1 MLRPILHTLLISP
14 TAVQH
19 TKGDKLAI
27 LILAVLILCTLAAL
41 WHQRVALREERR
53 REQADKER
61 LAQYHAL
68 QSARAQEHEGVVATY
83 ELNLTKN
90 TCTGSGPLLGA
101 AGGTVDDF
109 TRGMC
114 ALLHPDDVPRYMR
127 QMSPE
132 NVLRLLDE
140 GVSTVEDDFL
150 LYVPEKGYVW
160 RHICADV
167 LRNPQTDDVEV
178 VAYAIDNDYKRRM
191 EQIAEKVLH
200 TAFTRVALIDVR
212 SGVATSY
219 RRGTLLPRSSD
230 QGDGGLVV
238 QDYETKFMQR
248 FIAIMHE
255 AEYRDLLKTTRM
267 NVLLCEL
274 NANDFYDVPLRTR
287 EDTPG
292 GERHINLRFSWLSE
306 RRECILMCSEDVTQ
320 VVASRTDARTGLL
333 NADGF
338 YARAE
343 QWLAE
348 HPERPFTI
356 LRYDFDGFKFINTTA
371 GFARANKLLHDFGLF
386 LHGHNTDDS
395 FAGHLNADQF
405 VRFCGDGSIDPKRA
419 AELFQA
425 RYRGYPYTVL
435 LHVGVYD
442 LCEPDTDIYLA
453 SYRALLALQTIKG
466 NRTQYV
472 AYYTQ
477 GMSDRAHQAREL
489 LDDVERALEEEQL
502 CVWFQPQYDAGGQL
516 VGAEALVRWQH
527 PEKGMIPPGEFI
539 PLLEYSNLITRVDQ
553 YVWEH
558 TCRRL
563 QRWNAEGLY
572 LPASVNV
579 SRMDLQNG
587 DLPEQFTALVAKYG
601 LEPDQ
606 LRLEITESAYTDR
619 PEQLAAM
626 VARLRAAGFTVE
638 MDDFGTGYSSLNMLK
653 DIRIDVLKLD
663 MKFLSGG
670 EEARGRQIVQ
680 SIVDMAHRLDMRVI
694 AEGVETAQQAREL
707 TALGC
712 DAMQGYYFSRPL
724 PPEELEKILRAGGAQ
739 SPKPAPAAVMPN

>member
-1 MLRPILHTLLISP
+1 MPVLRPILHTLLISP
-14 TAVQH
+14 TAAQH

-41 WHQRVALREERR
+41 WHQRGALREERR

-230 QGDGGLVV
+230 QDDGRLVV

-320 VVASRTDARTGLL
+320 VVACRTDARTGLL

-348 HPERPFTI
+348 HPGLLFTI

-489 LDDVERALEEEQL
+489 LDDVERALEEDSFASGFSRSMTQ
-502 CVWFQPQYDAGGQL
+502 AGSLRARRRSCAG
-516 VGAEALVRWQH
+516 RH
-527 PEKGMIPPGEFI
+527 PEG
-539 PLLEYSNLITRVDQ
+539 DD
-553 YVWEH
+553 
-558 TCRRL
+558 
-563 QRWNAEGLY
+563 
-572 LPASVNV
+572 PA
-579 SRMDLQNG
+579 R
-587 DLPEQFTALVAKYG
+587 
-601 LEPDQ
+601 
-606 LRLEITESAYTDR
+606 
-619 PEQLAAM
+619 
-626 VARLRAAGFTVE
+626 
-638 MDDFGTGYSSLNMLK
+638 
-653 DIRIDVLKLD
+653 
-663 MKFLSGG
+663 
-670 EEARGRQIVQ
+670 
-680 SIVDMAHRLDMRVI
+680 
-694 AEGVETAQQAREL
+694 
-707 TALGC
+707 
-712 DAMQGYYFSRPL
+712 
-724 PPEELEKILRAGGAQ
+724 
-739 SPKPAPAAVMPN
+739 

>member
-1 MLRPILHTLLISP
+1 MLRQILHTLLISP

-61 LAQYHAL
+61 LSQYHAL
-68 QSARAQEHEGVVATY
+68 QSARVQEHEGVVATY

-132 NVLRLLDE
+132 SVLRLLDE
-140 GVSTVEDDFL
+140 GVSAVEDDFL

-219 RRGTLLPRSSD
+219 RRGTLLPRPSD
-230 QGDGGLVV
+230 QDDGGLVV

-287 EDTPG
+287 EDVPG

-356 LRYDFDGFKFINTTA
+356 LRYDFDGFKFINTIVGFEA
-371 GFARANKLLHDFGLF
+371 GNELLRDFGVF
-386 LHGHNTDDS
+386 LHGNNTDDS

-405 VRFCGDGSIDPKRA
+405 IRFCGDGSIDPERVVT
-419 AELFQA
+419 LFQS
-425 RYRGYPYTVL
+425 RYRSYAFPVL

-442 LCEPDTDIYLA
+442 LCEPDTDAYLA
-453 SYRALLALQTIKG
+453 SYKALLAMQSIKK
-466 NRTQYV
+466 NRTQRV

-477 GMSDRAHQAREL
+477 GMFDSVQQAEEL
-489 LDDVERALEEEQL
+489 LAGVEHALDEGQFK
-502 CVWFQPQYDAGGQL
+502 VWFQPQYDGATGAL
-516 VGAEALVRWQH
+516 SGAEALIRWQH
-527 PEKGMIPPGEFI
+527 PEKGMIAPGAFI
-539 PLLEYSNLITRVDQ
+539 PLLEHSSLITRVDH

-558 TCRRL
+558 TCRHL
-563 QRWNAEGLY
+563 QAWNAAGLHV
-572 LPASVNV
+572 PVSVNV
-579 SRMDLQNG
+579 SRMDLQSG
-587 DLPEQFTALVAKYG
+587 GLPEHFTALTARYG
-601 LEPDQ
+601 LSPDQ
-606 LRLEITESAYTDR
+606 LRLEITESAYTDKSG
-619 PEQLAAM
+619 QLADM

-653 DIRIDVLKLD
+653 DVPIDVLKLD

-670 EEARGRQIVQ
+670 QEERGQLILSSV
-680 SIVDMAHRLDMRVI
+680 VDMAHRLGMLVI
-694 AEGVETAQQAREL
+694 AEGVETGQQAQDL

-712 DAMQGYYFSRPL
+712 DAMQGYYFARPM
-724 PPEELEKILRAGGAQ
+724 PPEDFETLLRARTA
-739 SPKPAPAAVMPN
+739 

>member
-1 MLRPILHTLLISP
+1 MLRQILHTLLISP

-61 LAQYHAL
+61 LSQYHAL
-68 QSARAQEHEGVVATY
+68 QSARVQEHEGVVATY

-132 NVLRLLDE
+132 SVLRLLDE
-140 GVSTVEDDFL
+140 GVSAVEDDFL

-219 RRGTLLPRSSD
+219 RRGTLLPRPSD
-230 QGDGGLVV
+230 QDDGGLVV

-255 AEYRDLLKTTRM
+255 AEYRDLLKATRM
-267 NVLLCEL
+267 SVLLREL
-274 NANDFYDVPLRTR
+274 ETNDFYDVPLRTR
-287 EDTPG
+287 EDVPG

-356 LRYDFDGFKFINTTA
+356 LRYDFDGFKFINTIVGFEA
-371 GFARANKLLHDFGLF
+371 GNELLRDFGVF
-386 LHGHNTDDS
+386 LHGNNTDDS

-405 VRFCGDGSIDPKRA
+405 IRFCGDGSIDPERVVT
-419 AELFQA
+419 LFQS
-425 RYRGYPYTVL
+425 RYRSYAFPVL

-442 LCEPDTDIYLA
+442 LCEPDTDAYLA
-453 SYRALLALQTIKG
+453 SYKALLAMQSIKK
-466 NRTQYV
+466 NRTQRV

-477 GMSDRAHQAREL
+477 GMFDSVQQAEEL
-489 LDDVERALEEEQL
+489 LAGVEHALDEGQFK
-502 CVWFQPQYDAGGQL
+502 VWFQPQYDGATGAL
-516 VGAEALVRWQH
+516 SGAEALIRWQH
-527 PEKGMIPPGEFI
+527 PEKGMIAPGAFI
-539 PLLEYSNLITRVDQ
+539 PLLEHSSLITRVDH

-558 TCRRL
+558 TCRHL
-563 QRWNAEGLY
+563 QAWNAAGLHV
-572 LPASVNV
+572 PVSVNV
-579 SRMDLQNG
+579 SRMDLQSG
-587 DLPEQFTALVAKYG
+587 GLPEHFTALTARYG
-601 LEPDQ
+601 LSPDQ
-606 LRLEITESAYTDR
+606 LRLEITESAYTDKSG
-619 PEQLAAM
+619 QLADM

-653 DIRIDVLKLD
+653 DVPIDVLKLD

-670 EEARGRQIVQ
+670 QEERGQLILSSV
-680 SIVDMAHRLDMRVI
+680 VDMAHRLGMLVI
-694 AEGVETAQQAREL
+694 AEGVETGQQAQDL

-712 DAMQGYYFSRPL
+712 DAMQGYYFARPM
-724 PPEELEKILRAGGAQ
+724 PPEDFETLLRARTA
-739 SPKPAPAAVMPN
+739 

>member
-1 MLRPILHTLLISP
+1 MLRQILHTLLISP

-61 LAQYHAL
+61 LSQYHAL
-68 QSARAQEHEGVVATY
+68 QSARVQEHEGVVATY

-132 NVLRLLDE
+132 SVLRLLDE
-140 GVSTVEDDFL
+140 GVSAVEDDFL

-160 RHICADV
+160 RHVVADI
-167 LRNPQTDDVEV
+167 LKNPQTDDVEV

-219 RRGTLLPRSSD
+219 RRGTLLPRPSD
-230 QGDGGLVV
+230 QDDGGLVV

-287 EDTPG
+287 EDVPG

-356 LRYDFDGFKFINTTA
+356 LRYDFDGFKFINTIVGFEA
-371 GFARANKLLHDFGLF
+371 GNELLRDFGVF
-386 LHGHNTDDS
+386 LHGNNTDDS

-405 VRFCGDGSIDPKRA
+405 IRFCGDGSIDPERVVT
-419 AELFQA
+419 LFQS
-425 RYRGYPYTVL
+425 RYRSYAFPVL

-442 LCEPDTDIYLA
+442 LCEPDTDAYLA
-453 SYRALLALQTIKG
+453 SYKALLAMQSIKK
-466 NRTQYV
+466 NRTQRV

-477 GMSDRAHQAREL
+477 GMFDSVQQAEEL
-489 LDDVERALEEEQL
+489 LAGVEHALDEGQFK
-502 CVWFQPQYDAGGQL
+502 VWFQPQYDGATGAL
-516 VGAEALVRWQH
+516 SGAEALIRWQH
-527 PEKGMIPPGEFI
+527 PEKGMIAPGAFI
-539 PLLEYSNLITRVDQ
+539 PLLEHSSLITRVDH

-558 TCRRL
+558 TCRHL
-563 QRWNAEGLY
+563 QAWNAAGLHV
-572 LPASVNV
+572 PVSVNV
-579 SRMDLQNG
+579 SRMDLQSG
-587 DLPEQFTALVAKYG
+587 GLPEHFTALTARYG
-601 LEPDQ
+601 LSPDQ
-606 LRLEITESAYTDR
+606 LRLEITESAYTDKSG
-619 PEQLAAM
+619 QLADM

-653 DIRIDVLKLD
+653 DVPIDVLKLD

-670 EEARGRQIVQ
+670 QEERGQLILSSV
-680 SIVDMAHRLDMRVI
+680 VDMAHRLGMLVI
-694 AEGVETAQQAREL
+694 AEGVETGQQAQDL

-712 DAMQGYYFSRPL
+712 DAMQGYYFARPM
-724 PPEELEKILRAGGAQ
+724 PPEDFETLLRARTA
-739 SPKPAPAAVMPN
+739 